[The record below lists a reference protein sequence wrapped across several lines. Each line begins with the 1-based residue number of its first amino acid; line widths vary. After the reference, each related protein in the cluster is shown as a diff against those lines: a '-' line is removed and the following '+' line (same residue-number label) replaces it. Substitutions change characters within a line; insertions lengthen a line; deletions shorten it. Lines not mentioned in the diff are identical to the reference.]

1 MRYLIFTIALLGA
14 QLIYAQNN
22 YFYIAL
28 DVNTTLGNKDFVDE
42 TSAKG
47 GRFGYRAFIT
57 EDSRVSLGIDASWAT
72 FDKYKPTETFESH
85 GGAITT
91 DYFNYVYQYGL
102 AVSGLYHFKVGES
115 ERFFPYAGIGIGANY
130 NEYAQYYNIYS
141 SVEKKWGFLARP
153 EAGVLFRFTRNRG
166 LGAMAAVHYDYSTN
180 KSETFNVDK
189 FSSVGFQIGLIIMNR
204 Y

>member
-1 MRYLIFTIALLGA
+1 M
-14 QLIYAQNN
+14 
-22 YFYIAL
+22 
-28 DVNTTLGNKDFVDE
+28 
-42 TSAKG
+42 
-47 GRFGYRAFIT
+47 
-57 EDSRVSLGIDASWAT
+57 
-72 FDKYKPTETFESH
+72 
-85 GGAITT
+85 
-91 DYFNYVYQYGL
+91 
-102 AVSGLYHFKVGES
+102 SGLYHFKVGES

>member
-1 MRYLIFTIALLGA
+1 MRYLMFTIALLGA
-14 QLIYAQNN
+14 QVLHAQNN

-28 DVNTTLGNKDFVDE
+28 DVNKPFGNKDFVDG

-47 GRFGYRAFIT
+47 GRIGYRAFVT
-57 EDSRVSLGIDASWAT
+57 EDSRVSIGVDANWTT
-72 FDKYKPTETFESH
+72 FDKYNPTVTFESP

-115 ERFFPYAGIGIGANY
+115 ERFFPYAGVGLGANH

-141 SVEKKWGFLARP
+141 SVEKKWGFLVRP

-166 LGAMAAVHYDYSTN
+166 IGAMAAVHYDYSTN
-180 KSETFNVDK
+180 KSENFDYDN
-189 FSSVGFQIGLIIMNR
+189 FSSVGFQIGLIFMNR